1 MRCSIE
7 PTFHRWLF
15 AINRSR
21 LAFLRERFG
30 ALDVEPRLLPLV
42 YRLHGAIGVRQED
55 LSLETGLDK
64 STVAH
69 AVKRLME
76 LGYLER
82 TQCCDDKRSY
92 HLELTQKAT
101 ALVPSIALAMTEW
114 NAALARGFSD
124 DERSQLESYL
134 KRMAGSAEAA
144 CGRPKAES

>member
-1 MRCSIE
+1 ME
-7 PTFHRWLF
+7 PTLHKWLF

-30 ALDVEPRLLPLV
+30 ALDVEPRLLPLIH
-42 YRLHGAIGVRQED
+42 RLHGAAGVRQED

-76 LGYLER
+76 LGYVER
-82 TQCCDDKRSY
+82 TLCDEDKRSY
-92 HLELTQKAT
+92 HLALTDRAE
-101 ALVPSIALAMTEW
+101 ALVPSVAQALHEWNDALAS
-114 NAALARGFSD
+114 GFSE

-134 KRMAGSAEAA
+134 YRMAENAQGA
-144 CGRPKAES
+144 CGRPSVNA

>member
-1 MRCSIE
+1 MK
-7 PTFHRWLF
+7 PTMHRWLF

-42 YRLHGAIGVRQED
+42 HRLHGVTGVRQED

-76 LGYLER
+76 LGYVDR
-82 TQCCDDKRSY
+82 TLCDEDKRSY
-92 HLELTQKAT
+92 HLSLTDKAE
-101 ALVPSIALAMTEW
+101 ALVPSVAQALDEW
-114 NAALARGFSD
+114 NAALAGGFSD
-124 DERSQLESYL
+124 DERSQVESYL
-134 KRMAGSAEAA
+134 QRMAANAEGA
-144 CGRPKAES
+144 CGRARVNT